1 VSMSNGKKKQVLYN
15 KSKPYKNKDK
25 STINVYVE
33 TEYILELDLIVAEK
47 GFKSRNA
54 LIREA
59 ILDAINYYH
68 PTLKSIVDTIMEM

>member
-1 VSMSNGKKKQVLYN
+1 MLVNKAKTEKVLYN

>member
-1 VSMSNGKKKQVLYN
+1 VLVDKARTERGLYN

-25 STINVYVE
+25 STINVYIE
-33 TEYILELDLIVAEK
+33 TEYVLELDLIVAEK
-47 GFKSRNA
+47 GFKSRNG

-68 PTLKSIVDTIMEM
+68 PTVKSIVDAIMEM